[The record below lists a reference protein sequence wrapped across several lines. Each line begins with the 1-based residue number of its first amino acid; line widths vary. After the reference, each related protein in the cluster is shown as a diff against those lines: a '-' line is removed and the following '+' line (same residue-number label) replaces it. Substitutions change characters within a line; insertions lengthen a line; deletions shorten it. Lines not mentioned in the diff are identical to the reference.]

1 VDFNSFKTNSNLENA
16 GVWVRCGNGE
26 ILLASKTSETYK
38 KVVKR
43 LLLPHET
50 SIALGIM
57 SEEDSDI
64 LDRRC
69 AAEGL
74 ILDWKGFTE
83 NGESI
88 AYSPDNAFRLL
99 GEAKAFR
106 KFVDRECAAMENFRE
121 KKESIE
127 TKNS

>member
-1 VDFNSFKTNSNLENA
+1 VDFNSFKTNSKLENS
-16 GVWVRCGNGE
+16 GVWVKCGNGE

-38 KVVKR
+38 KVIKR
-43 LLLPHET
+43 LLQPHET

-57 SEEDSDI
+57 TEEESDI

-69 AAEGL
+69 TAEGL

-83 NGESI
+83 NGQEI
-88 AYSPDNAFRLL
+88 VYSSDNAFRLL

-106 KFVDRECAAMENFRE
+106 KFVDRECASLENFRE
-121 KKESIE
+121 KKEEIE